1 MCVQD
6 LACFWDSVMWDQDSD
21 YFWDSVLWVLKNQ
34 LIFGQC
40 YVRSR
45 FRLFLRQCTV
55 SFKNQLIL
63 GQCNVRSRFRLL
75 LGQCNVNSRFKF
87 FGIVWHIEL
96 AGGKDAL
103 CPLRTRP
110 KPYQSFF
117 SFFLKR
123 TAGHVYLEYLVVIRG
138 KTFTIGKII

>member
-1 MCVQD
+1 MCSRFSLFLGQCNVRSRFRLSLGQCT
-6 LACFWDSVMWDQDSD
+6 LSF
-21 YFWDSVLWVLKNQ
+21 KNQ
-34 LIFGQC
+34 LIFGRC

-87 FGIVWHIEL
+87 FGKVWHIEL

-117 SFFLKR
+117 SFFL
-123 TAGHVYLEYLVVIRG
+123 TVSVQLAM
-138 KTFTIGKII
+138 FT